1 MLIIGHT
8 IKFLQEL
15 SLTFVE
21 LDRCFNNDTTVEI
34 TKPTTSNLA
43 HVDPFP
49 SDPEQ
54 FSSLGLIGDLKIH
67 SAI

>member
-1 MLIIGHT
+1 MMVIGHT

-15 SLTFVE
+15 SLPFVE
-21 LDRCFNNDTTVEI
+21 LDRCFDNDTTVEI

-43 HVDPFP
+43 HIDPFP
-49 SDPEQ
+49 PDPEQ
-54 FSSLGLIGDLKIH
+54 FSGLGLIGDLQIH